1 MTYLPYGEF
10 LRSLPRKRM
19 AAGALIRDE
28 QGRILLV
35 KPVYKGGW
43 SLPGGVVEA
52 DESPKTACIREIR
65 EELGLDQAIGR
76 MLVVDYT
83 PSYGEKTESLMFIY
97 DGGVVEGAD
106 LASIHLQAE
115 EIEDYGLFAAK
126 ELPKAMSR
134 SLRRRILA
142 AWEQL
147 GEGGGIYLEDQ
158 EKVE

>member
-1 MTYLPYGEF
+1 MQYLPYGEF

-28 QGRILLV
+28 RGRILLV

-65 EELGLDQAIGR
+65 EELGLDQPIGR
-76 MLVVDYT
+76 MLVADYNT
-83 PSYGEKTESLMFIY
+83 PRGEKTESLMFIY
-97 DGGVVEGAD
+97 DGGVVGEET
-106 LASIHLQAE
+106 LAAIRLQAE
-115 EIEDYGLFAAK
+115 ELEGFGLFSRA
-126 ELPKAMSR
+126 ELPEVMSR

-142 AWEQL
+142 AWDQL
-147 GEGGGIYLEDQ
+147 GEAGGIYLEDQ
-158 EKVE
+158 EKV